1 MRIRAY
7 LDRYAA
13 QNEDFVRVVSR
24 IAVLGAPEA
33 RQANTV
39 NQPRGS
45 AGISRSG
52 APWVVAV
59 MLTLSTFGLLAQ
71 NGASRANGAPRRTAT
86 IAGRIIHPEG
96 AAAENARIAVYAV
109 REGAAAG
116 IVGTATSSY
125 DGRYE
130 VTGLPAGTFMVG
142 VTPRRMSGFGGDLK
156 RAPALPAETFYPGVT
171 ERERAH
177 PITVFEGVPAEGID
191 VWLAPAAQRFSI
203 QGRIFWP
210 DGVSDV
216 EDLRIEYGG
225 PEGVR
230 RGVWYVDDPGGLF
243 TIEGASQGTYVLF
256 ARAETAAGPL
266 IGIASTDVSLGTVED
281 VRVMLRQPGSIEG
294 RLVIDSAG
302 NHPLPA
308 FRVAPVQT
316 LLTLSPLYPAEDAAV
331 AEDGRFELPQLAGE
345 YTIDVRG
352 LPGGWRV
359 KRISR
364 NGTTLSTNRVVVGPG
379 ERVTGIEVVIGAGST

>member
-1 MRIRAY
+1 
-7 LDRYAA
+7 L
-13 QNEDFVRVVSR
+13 
-24 IAVLGAPEA
+24 
-33 RQANTV
+33 
-39 NQPRGS
+39 
-45 AGISRSG
+45 
-52 APWVVAV
+52 
-59 MLTLSTFGLLAQ
+59 LTISTFGLLAQ
-71 NGASRANGAPRRTAT
+71 NGAPRANGGPRRTAS

-96 AAAENARIAVYAV
+96 AAAENARVAVYAV

-116 IVGTATSSY
+116 IVGTATSTY

-130 VTGLPAGTFMVG
+130 VTGLPPGTFMVG

-156 RAPALPAETFYPGVT
+156 RAPAMPVETFYPGVT
-171 ERERAH
+171 ERERAQ
-177 PITVFEGVPAEGID
+177 PITVFEGIPAEGID

-203 QGRIFWP
+203 HGRIFWP
-210 DGVSDV
+210 DGAGDV
-216 EDLRIEYGG
+216 EDLRIEYSSHD
-225 PEGVR
+225 GVR

-256 ARAETAAGPL
+256 ARAETASGPL

-281 VRVMLRQPGSIEG
+281 VRVMLRQPGTIAG

-302 NHPLPA
+302 KGQLTA

-316 LLTLSPLYPAEDAAV
+316 LLTLSPLYPAADAAV

-345 YTIDVRG
+345 YTLEVRG
-352 LPGGWRV
+352 LPSGWRV
-359 KRISR
+359 KRVSR
-364 NGTTLSTNRVVVGPG
+364 DGATVPANRVVVGAG